1 MTDSAKESHHSAL
14 TARLEELISNLAL
27 FIENASEKQKRTVLR
42 LLESQQLLEL
52 LQNWQEDERRKTP
65 RKPFSLSVQYATE
78 HEILTDFPRDV
89 SSGGMFIE
97 TSAPL
102 SVGQQI
108 TLTFSPPNQK
118 EPIRVTAEVAWTG
131 PGGVGVRFTSSSK
144 DLEKMIES
152 L

>member
-1 MTDSAKESHHSAL
+1 MTDSAKESHLSTL
-14 TARLEELISNLAL
+14 TARLEELISNLTL
-27 FIENASEKQKRTVLR
+27 FIENASEEQKRTVLS
-42 LLESQQLLEL
+42 LLESEQLLEL
-52 LQNWQEDERRKTP
+52 LRNWQHGERRKTP
-65 RKPFSLSVQYATE
+65 RKPYSLSVQYATE
-78 HEILTDFPRDV
+78 HEILTDFPRDI

-108 TLTFSPPNQK
+108 TLTFTPPHQK
-118 EPIRVTAEVAWTG
+118 KPIRVTAEVAWTG

-144 DLEKMIES
+144 DLEKMMKS

>member
-1 MTDSAKESHHSAL
+1 MTDSAKEPHHSTV
-14 TARLEELISNLAL
+14 TARLEELINKLSL
-27 FIENASEKQKRTVLR
+27 FIENASEEQKRTVLR
-42 LLESQQLLEL
+42 LLENQQLLEL
-52 LQNWQEDERRKTP
+52 LQNWRHGERRQTP

-78 HEILTDFPRDV
+78 HEILTDFPRDI

-97 TSAPL
+97 TSVPL

-118 EPIRVTAEVAWTG
+118 KPIRVTAEVAWTG

-144 DLEKMIES
+144 DLEKVMES

>member
-1 MTDSAKESHHSAL
+1 MTDSVQQSEDDV
-14 TARLEELISNLAL
+14 TARLKELIHNISM
-27 FIENASEKQKRTVLR
+27 FIDNASDEQKRTVLS
-42 LLESQQLLEL
+42 LLENQRLLEL
-52 LQNWQEDERRKTP
+52 LENWRHGERRRAR

-78 HEILTDFPRDV
+78 HEILTDFPRDI

-108 TLTFSPPNQK
+108 TLNFKPPK
-118 EPIRVTAEVAWTG
+118 GKKPIKMTAQVVWTG
-131 PGGVGVRFTSSSK
+131 PGGVGVKFTSASK
-144 DLEKMIES
+144 ELEAAIKS